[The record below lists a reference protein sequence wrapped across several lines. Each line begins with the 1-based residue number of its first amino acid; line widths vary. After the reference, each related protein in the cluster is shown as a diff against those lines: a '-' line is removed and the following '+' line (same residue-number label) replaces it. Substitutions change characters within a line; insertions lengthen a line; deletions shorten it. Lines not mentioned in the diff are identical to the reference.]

1 MINSMLRKAYDYI
14 CQKIVD
20 SNKNIVLKGFAEINP
35 QYFND
40 VAMQSSLV
48 EQRINL
54 LDSCIARAKIK
65 EQIYN
70 QGITRCNNLIEEVF
84 PLLNKSIALLKNGI
98 EQNSRSQKRA
108 LTTGSYLKNNV
119 EVLNVNHNYAVYD
132 LNVTLRESAEKLRQK
147 KNEMDLWLN
156 HIKTNALLMSE
167 S

>member
-1 MINSMLRKAYDYI
+1 MIYGMLRKFYDYI

-20 SNKNIVLKGFAEINP
+20 SNKNIILKGFAEINP

-40 VAMQSSLV
+40 IALQSSLV

-70 QGITRCNNLIEEVF
+70 QGMIRCNNLIEEVF
-84 PLLNKSIALLKNGI
+84 PLLNKSIALLKEGV
-98 EQNSRSQKRA
+98 EQNLRIQKRV
-108 LTTGSYLKNNV
+108 LKRRNLLKNKIEIIND
-119 EVLNVNHNYAVYD
+119 NQNYAIHD
-132 LNVTLRESAEKLRQK
+132 LNLTLRESADKLRQK

-156 HIKTNALLMSE
+156 NIKSNAFLMSE